1 MRYWFSEKSSEI
13 IGAFIGCAAF
23 LLLVAWEERRA
34 VGVFLGAV
42 VALYALTGCAGR
54 LEGDGFSNS
63 GAYQRP
69 AYIKQ
74 KIDNIEVWTN
84 K

>member
-42 VALYALTGCAGR
+42 VALYALTGCTSGKALIDACR
-54 LEGDGFSNS
+54 DGLC
-63 GAYQRP
+63 R
-69 AYIKQ
+69 
-74 KIDNIEVWTN
+74 
-84 K
+84 